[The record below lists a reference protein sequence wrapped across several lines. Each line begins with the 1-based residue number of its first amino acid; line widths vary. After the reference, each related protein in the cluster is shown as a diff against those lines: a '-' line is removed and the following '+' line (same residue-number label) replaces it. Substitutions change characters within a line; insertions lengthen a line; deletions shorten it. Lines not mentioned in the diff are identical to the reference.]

1 MPCEAEREA
10 IKNAK
15 KGKAKGQ
22 ALQAYMKCK
31 HRVEFEAELQKTER
45 TCSCSK

>member
-31 HRVEFEAELQKTER
+31 HRVEFELEKQSQ
-45 TCSCSK
+45 CSCGDK